1 MTEPELWEQTRQ
13 LEKEKDEIRSWEKAV
28 REREEEEDRKICEEY
43 LKLEYM
49 REHAGEDHEI
59 LFLIDEQRS
68 LLDMVRMKKAE
79 FDDDLEKYV
88 KGKNAEKEEQLRSVR
103 QALHWYTVNH

>member
-1 MTEPELWEQTRQ
+1 MHNSDKMTEPELWEQTRQ

-68 LLDMVRMKKAE
+68 LLDMVRMKKQSSMMISRNM
-79 FDDDLEKYV
+79 L
-88 KGKNAEKEEQLRSVR
+88 KGKMLRKRSS
-103 QALHWYTVNH
+103 